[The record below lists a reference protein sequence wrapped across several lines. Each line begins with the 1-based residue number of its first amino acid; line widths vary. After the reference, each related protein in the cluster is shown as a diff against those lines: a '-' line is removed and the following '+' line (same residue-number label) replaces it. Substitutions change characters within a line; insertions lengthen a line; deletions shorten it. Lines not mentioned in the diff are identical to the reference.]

1 LQRPDPNNLPGGDI
15 KPHRAERGRV
25 VGSPGDNLLAEFS
38 SIVDAAECA
47 VEIQKVLKAKNDE
60 LPENRR
66 VEFRIS
72 INLGDVIEEGER
84 IFGDGVNIA
93 ARMIPLIK
101 HAFIFMNLR

>member
-1 LQRPDPNNLPGGDI
+1 
-15 KPHRAERGRV
+15 V